1 MSSPPAEN
9 ILVSFFRK
17 SCLSPAHPA
26 SCREGRTRRH
36 DTRGRGVV
44 AVARSGAFARKTT
57 DVVADGQAVW
67 SWRPEA
73 GAKLAIT
80 FVRGCERRGQ
90 TSRSPG
96 RARSSRENHRAGK
109 AGSLRLNLWFLPRAF
124 SPHGGHGPR
133 PRLGLPCAL
142 SFREEIDQHSSG
154 PSRRESAKSCLDAA
168 HLKLADGRE
177 GERASRRR
185 PGSRMPQQ
193 PAAGAPSGLTGIKS
207 ARACSLK
214 PLQLCCSL

>member
-1 MSSPPAEN
+1 MSSPPAKN

-44 AVARSGAFARKTT
+44 AVARSGAFARKTA

-124 SPHGGHGPR
+124 SPHGATGLGRGSVFPAPSRFERRSISAARAHRAARTRSHVLTRRISSWPMAVKANAPREEGPAAECRSSR
-133 PRLGLPCAL
+133 PR
-142 SFREEIDQHSSG
+142 
-154 PSRRESAKSCLDAA
+154 
-168 HLKLADGRE
+168 
-177 GERASRRR
+177 
-185 PGSRMPQQ
+185 
-193 PAAGAPSGLTGIKS
+193 
-207 ARACSLK
+207 ARA
-214 PLQLCCSL
+214 PD